1 MTRVRPAA
9 AQHFHLMLARS
20 LIRIVIV
27 AKKLETV
34 ILSLA
39 IALNHVAGRNHHL
52 HASSYSGVWVINSR
66 GITMGGDIQ
75 LSSSASQHDTSL
87 HWLLSIIFQIHSQQL
102 QLCGQYHGLPND
114 NLLGCR
120 TSDSVISSKFHYLA
134 CLWRW
139 CCIWVTQQI

>member
-9 AQHFHLMLARS
+9 APQHFHLMLAAGS

-52 HASSYSGVWVINSR
+52 HASSYSGV
-66 GITMGGDIQ
+66 
-75 LSSSASQHDTSL
+75 
-87 HWLLSIIFQIHSQQL
+87 
-102 QLCGQYHGLPND
+102 
-114 NLLGCR
+114 
-120 TSDSVISSKFHYLA
+120 
-134 CLWRW
+134 
-139 CCIWVTQQI
+139 